1 MQAVRLGAVEL
12 HEDFQQDDEE
22 EQAVQQEQ
30 AELER
35 PGHGGQRLEGMQGQ
49 DAHSRQDRRPE
60 ARTKTAVQ
68 IDPGQQ
74 LQGQVA
80 GLGRA
85 AVDFSGKNDIQQE
98 HAGKGKQQA
107 LETAKMPPAASVQ
120 PREHGDLPV
129 RQLQRRN
136 RRIVACLN
144 GRQRSGGAGHVP
156 VFCHA
161 GAGRGHVTGHRS
173 KADPK
178 AEARDCKAR
187 PFDISEPPLPCCGAY
202 APGMRRTSA
211 PCPQDCRCRIGD
223 GRGSVRHGAPA
234 CDHDGG

>member
-1 MQAVRLGAVEL
+1 MRERLS
-12 HEDFQQDDEE
+12 
-22 EQAVQQEQ
+22 
-30 AELER
+30 R
-35 PGHGGQRLEGMQGQ
+35 RLW
-49 DAHSRQDRRPE
+49 
-60 ARTKTAVQ
+60 
-68 IDPGQQ
+68 
-74 LQGQVA
+74 
-80 GLGRA
+80 
-85 AVDFSGKNDIQQE
+85 
-98 HAGKGKQQA
+98 
-107 LETAKMPPAASVQ
+107 
-120 PREHGDLPV
+120 V
-129 RQLQRRN
+129 RQLLALVGKEFQQ
-136 RRIVACLN
+136 IVRDPSSYLVAGVLPLLFLLLFGYGITLDAGVLQLAVFN
-144 GRQRSGGAGHVP
+144 QSGGAGHVP

-223 GRGSVRHGAPA
+223 GRGGVRHGAPA